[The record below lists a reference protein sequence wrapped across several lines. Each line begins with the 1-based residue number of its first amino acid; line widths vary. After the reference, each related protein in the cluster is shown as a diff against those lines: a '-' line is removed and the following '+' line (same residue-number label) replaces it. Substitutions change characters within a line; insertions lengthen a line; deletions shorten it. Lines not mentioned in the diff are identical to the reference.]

1 MKKLL
6 TLIFAS
12 VFAVALFTQCKNAE
26 CTGALTVANDS
37 TGTPAIRIAYVNTD
51 SLLKGYTLA
60 QELSEEMLKQQE
72 TMRANVNVRSKALE
86 KEMAEFQR
94 KYENNAFLS
103 PDRAQQEY
111 QRISNEEAKLQEYVQ
126 KLELEALQSS
136 QKMMLRVNDSVQ
148 NYIDEV
154 LSKAYDIV
162 LNNAGTLHVSPK
174 MDITD
179 EVIKGLNAR
188 YTK

>member
-1 MKKLL
+1 
-6 TLIFAS
+6 
-12 VFAVALFTQCKNAE
+12 
-26 CTGALTVANDS
+26 
-37 TGTPAIRIAYVNTD
+37 
-51 SLLKGYTLA
+51 
-60 QELSEEMLKQQE
+60 
-72 TMRANVNVRSKALE
+72 
-86 KEMAEFQR
+86 
-94 KYENNAFLS
+94 
-103 PDRAQQEY
+103 
-111 QRISNEEAKLQEYVQ
+111 
-126 KLELEALQSS
+126 
-136 QKMMLRVNDSVQ
+136 MMLRLNDSVQ